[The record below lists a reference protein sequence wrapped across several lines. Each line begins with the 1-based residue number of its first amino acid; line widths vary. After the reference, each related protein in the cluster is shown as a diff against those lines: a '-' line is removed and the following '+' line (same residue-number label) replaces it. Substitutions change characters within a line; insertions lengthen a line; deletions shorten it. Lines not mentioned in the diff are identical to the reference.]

1 MHTMKKLSI
10 LSVLVIGVFAL
21 TTVQKAQAQMAI
33 GASYEMKTDVA
44 EGEPETGFGA
54 RIDKVLG
61 LPLPLM
67 DLRIRGHFSYFSDQN
82 KLNYDINDDGFSG
95 SGTYSKEIENYDFGA
110 QLIAQVNFLV
120 SPYAGIGVGSEN
132 YQATVSDLQASSG
145 DDPSQL
151 DPDND
156 NNSFYWTG
164 TAGLS
169 TNAIPVIKPFVEY
182 RFKNAFEPSDLAS
195 TDKEFVKG
203 LQGQQ
208 SRVIFG
214 ILLQF

>member
-21 TTVQKAQAQMAI
+21 TTVQKAQAQWAI
-33 GASYEMKTDVA
+33 GASYEMKSDVTS
-44 EGEPETGFGA
+44 GEPETGFGA

-61 LPLPLM
+61 LPLPLL
-67 DLRIRGHFSYFSDQN
+67 DLRLRAHASYFSDENTLEVNQSGVQN
-82 KLNYDINDDGFSG
+82 FSYTKDI
-95 SGTYSKEIENYDFGA
+95 TNYDFGA
-110 QLIAQVNFLV
+110 QLIAQLNFIA
-120 SPYAGIGVGSEN
+120 SPYAGIGIGSEN
-132 YQATVSDLQASSG
+132 YQAALATADNTTNTGTLP
-145 DDPSQL
+145 DDIE
-151 DPDND
+151 DT
-156 NNSFYWTG
+156 SFYWTG
-164 TAGLS
+164 TAGVS

-195 TDKEFVKG
+195 ADKEFVKG